1 VRKNPNVVDVETAGR
16 LLGIGRTAAY
26 QRAREGTLP
35 GLLPISGRHLVS
47 LFVLEDVMGV
57 ERGTWTRPV
66 QVTGPEANSSDSG
79 EAA

>member
-1 VRKNPNVVDVETAGR
+1 MQRNPNVVDVETAGR

-26 QRAREGTLP
+26 QRARAGTLP
-35 GLLPISGRHLVS
+35 GLLPIQGRHLVS
-47 LFVLEDVMGV
+47 LFVIEDVMGV

-66 QVTGPEANSSDSG
+66 EITTPAKDPSG